1 MRNSAF
7 NIKGRTSV
15 EGIREK
21 DAEKIMWLQGGGSK
35 GKINK
40 TVQ

>member
-1 MRNSAF
+1 VRNSAF
-7 NIKGRTSV
+7 NIKGRTYV
-15 EGIREK
+15 EGIREQ
-21 DAEKIMWLQGGGSK
+21 DAEKFMWLQCGGSK